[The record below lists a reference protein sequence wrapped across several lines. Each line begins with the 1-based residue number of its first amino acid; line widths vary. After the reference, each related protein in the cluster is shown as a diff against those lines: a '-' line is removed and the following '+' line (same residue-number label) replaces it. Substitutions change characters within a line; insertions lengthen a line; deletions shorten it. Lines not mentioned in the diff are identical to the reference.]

1 MTDLNQDTIDLAE
14 QNNRRIRD
22 AILGRL
28 FPLKTGPQIWTFRN
42 IMDQIRSTKRLAVS
56 ARRSHSRKAL

>member
-14 QNNRRIRD
+14 QNNRLIQD

-56 ARRSHSRKAL
+56 ARRSHSRKPL